1 MLLANIIVVGAY
13 CVGSV
18 HNMLSACV
26 INRNGYTC
34 KWPRYQVSV
43 YMCKQGTQYA
53 IC

>member
-13 CVGSV
+13 CVDSV
-18 HNMLSACV
+18 HNLLPASV

-43 YMCKQGTQYA
+43 YRTIDPLVGCK
-53 IC
+53 C